1 MDPHCFWDNGAIF
14 HGYSAFSM
22 TYRQF
27 EKTVKNRVSLG
38 CFLSH
43 MFLAHRHNVP
53 QKIHVSLALLLLAS
67 LKLFRKWCGPWNV
80 QLLISHASQSTLD
93 KTNGTKKKERTKSK
107 NRKMKEMLSSL
118 NSLHH
123 LLYSWENVV
132 TNIDLWVATK
142 LDSLLLRASSS
153 ASPTMCISKSVH
165 LHKQSPTLVIL
176 YSLLDECPKIPK
188 NSAPSHSCLEILT
201 RLCATSTTHPNHPS
215 FIASSP

>member
-93 KTNGTKKKERTKSK
+93 KTNGTKTRNEQNQRTEKWKKCF
-107 NRKMKEMLSSL
+107 
-118 NSLHH
+118 H

>member
-107 NRKMKEMLSSL
+107 NRKMKEYGKHPYCCGYHQNPHNNLHNNQNHNNDNFHQQRDKNWNCRNDERTSFLQYLS
-118 NSLHH
+118 
-123 LLYSWENVV
+123 
-132 TNIDLWVATK
+132 
-142 LDSLLLRASSS
+142 
-153 ASPTMCISKSVH
+153 
-165 LHKQSPTLVIL
+165 VIL
-176 YSLLDECPKIPK
+176 QQIQ
-188 NSAPSHSCLEILT
+188 
-201 RLCATSTTHPNHPS
+201 
-215 FIASSP
+215 